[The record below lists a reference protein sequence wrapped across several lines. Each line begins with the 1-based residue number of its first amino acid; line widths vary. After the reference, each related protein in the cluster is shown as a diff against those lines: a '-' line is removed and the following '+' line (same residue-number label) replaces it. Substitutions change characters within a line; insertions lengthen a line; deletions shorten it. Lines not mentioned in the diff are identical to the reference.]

1 MEYKGRNNEYFAVF
15 NITDANQDYIMSSR
29 RSELSLLWFAESEN
43 KFVVDS
49 VIYQP
54 KKNEIICLTEF
65 HQVEIIKISHARLL
79 KFNRPFYCVLDHD
92 SEVGCKGVLYYGADQ
107 LPIVKPDVQDLE
119 ILETVWKMLCI
130 EMVSKDSLQL
140 EMLQMMLKR
149 MLILCTRIF
158 KSQLN
163 FSQLDRGNTDLIRD
177 FNFLVEQHFREKH
190 KVGDYAPLM
199 NKTAKSLSN
208 AFKKLGGKTP
218 LQIIQ
223 NRRILE
229 ARRLLSHSDK
239 SISEV
244 GYDLGFNDV
253 QTFSRFFKNKT
264 KVSPKDFKEDTHI
277 KRVSKI

>member
-1 MEYKGRNNEYFAVF
+1 MQYEGRNNEYFAVL
-15 NITDANQDYIMSSR
+15 NITTTNQEYLKSSR
-29 RSELSLLWFAESEN
+29 ESELSLLWFAADGNE
-43 KFVVDS
+43 FVVDS
-49 VIYQP
+49 VTYHP

-65 HQVEIIKISHARLL
+65 HQVEIVKLSQARLL

-92 SEVGCKGVLYYGADQ
+92 SEVGCKGILYYGADQ
-107 LPIVKPDVQDLE
+107 LPIVKPDTPDLE

-130 EMVSKDSLQL
+130 EMVSKDNLQL

-163 FSQLDRGNTDLIRD
+163 FNQLDRGNTDLIRD
-177 FNFLVEQHFREKH
+177 FNFLVEKNFLEKY
-190 KVGDYAPLM
+190 KVSDYAPLM

-218 LQIIQ
+218 LEIIQ

-229 ARRLLSHSDK
+229 ARRLLRHSDK

-244 GYDLGFNDV
+244 GYELGFNDV
-253 QTFSRFFKNKT
+253 QTFSRFFKNKMNI
-264 KVSPKDFKEDTHI
+264 SPKDFKEDI
-277 KRVSKI
+277 SV